1 MLRLHPLR
9 QRYLIQYAFTSKP
22 NRFSSYKI
30 VSSLY
35 KDQRYMT
42 TKNEGSHSKD
52 QIYLHI
58 APCGDFWTD
67 TEIFAAKHL
76 QPDYVKSIPISTS
89 LSIDLEEVHGSVDVD
104 LDSVLKEVY
113 DTGDVS
119 ILEEV
124 LDIEDSIM
132 EDIVDSDDNAGSK

>member
-9 QRYLIQYAFTSKP
+9 QRYLIQYAFASKL

-52 QIYLHI
+52 QMYLHI

-89 LSIDLEEVHGSVDVD
+89 LSIDLEEVHGSADVD

-132 EDIVDSDDNAGSK
+132 EDIVDSDDNAGK

>member
-1 MLRLHPLR
+1 MLRLRPLR
-9 QRYLIQYAFTSKP
+9 QRYLIQHVFTSKP

-30 VSSLY
+30 VPSLY
-35 KDQRYMT
+35 KEQRYMT
-42 TKNEGSHSKD
+42 TNNEGCTPKD
-52 QIYLHI
+52 QMYLHI

-89 LSIDLEEVHGSVDVD
+89 LSVDLEEIHGSVDVD

-119 ILEEV
+119 ILEEA
-124 LDIEDSIM
+124 LDIEDSNI
-132 EDIVDSDDNAGSK
+132 EDELDSVDDDR